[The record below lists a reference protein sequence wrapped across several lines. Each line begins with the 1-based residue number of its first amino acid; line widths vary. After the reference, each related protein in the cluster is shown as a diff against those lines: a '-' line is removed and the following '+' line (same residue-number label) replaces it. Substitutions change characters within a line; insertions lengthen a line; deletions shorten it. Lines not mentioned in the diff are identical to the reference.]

1 MDIDINV
8 LITIIITSAIQS
20 IFGVGVLLF
29 GTPLLLLFGYSFFEC
44 LLIVLP
50 VSVSINIIQI
60 INDYHLIDY
69 KIFKSIILITVPLI
83 ILSLLLIDTILFNV
97 SIVIGFFL
105 IFIALKDYI
114 GIVKK
119 FMNRILYYSKLYYVV
134 MGLVHGVTNLGG
146 ALLTAIIFNTS
157 SLNKFQKRATIAA
170 SYMTFAIF
178 QIITILF
185 LDYDFNIH
193 NIIFVI
199 FGVTVYFIVNKLM
212 FNKISESKY
221 NMLFSIFLIITGILL
236 ISRNT

>member
-8 LITIIITSAIQS
+8 VITIIITSAIQS

-50 VSVSINIIQI
+50 VSVSINIVQI
-60 INDYHLIDY
+60 INDYRSIDF
-69 KIFKSIILITVPLI
+69 KIFKRIILITVPLI

-97 SIVIGFFL
+97 SILIGLFL

-114 GIVKK
+114 GIIKR
-119 FMNRILYYSKLYYVV
+119 FMNRILQYSKLYYAM

-146 ALLTAIIFNTS
+146 ALLTAIIFNT

-185 LDYDFNIH
+185 LDYNFNIH

-199 FGVTVYFIVNKLM
+199 LGVTVYFIVNKLM

-221 NMLFSIFLIITGILL
+221 NILFSIFLIITGILL